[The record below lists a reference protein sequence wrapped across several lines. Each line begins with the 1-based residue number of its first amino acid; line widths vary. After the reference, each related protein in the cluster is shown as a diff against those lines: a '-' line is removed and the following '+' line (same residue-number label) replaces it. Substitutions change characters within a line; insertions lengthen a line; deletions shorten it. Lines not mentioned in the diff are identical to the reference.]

1 MLVVWRETTIFHLF
15 EWLCYISFVKIEFM
29 QKIASEGFFKVNTVV
44 TFAVVLPPQHT
55 IHAETKLGKKTDL
68 LRNRY

>member
-1 MLVVWRETTIFHLF
+1 
-15 EWLCYISFVKIEFM
+15 M

-68 LRNRY
+68 LGNRY